1 MGDDEVFV
9 VPLDEVCVYWEEF
22 FEFNHKIMI
31 KVQESPP
38 SINMVTRNI
47 WSARVWLIDW
57 LCKGKTHHP

>member
-31 KVQESPP
+31 KVWESPH
-38 SINMVTRNI
+38 SIIVT
-47 WSARVWLIDW
+47 SFLDLIIK
-57 LCKGKTHHP
+57 L

>member
-31 KVQESPP
+31 KVRESPH
-38 SINMVTRNI
+38 SIIVT
-47 WSARVWLIDW
+47 SFLDLIIK
-57 LCKGKTHHP
+57 L